1 MEKEH
6 EAILEFDDIRPYND
20 SEVHEKLSSLLNE
33 EEFHTALKFILHDD
47 EYNRMLETIKQVSS
61 VDAFQQEIIYPVLQ
75 KIIRSSIDELSY
87 FNIEQLAPNQN
98 YLFISNHRDIVM
110 DSALINNGLV
120 SNGMPT
126 HEIAIGNNLIS
137 LDWVRRLVRLN
148 KNFIVRRDV
157 ERHDLY
163 KASLKLSKYI
173 HFALTGKNQSVW
185 IAQREGRAK
194 DGNDFT
200 QPSLIKMLLLNTE
213 NKDIKTYLEQLNIIP
228 VSISYEYDP
237 TDLLKLNELVAK
249 SKGETY
255 EKKPGEDE
263 QHMITGIIGYKGN
276 VNITFGTP
284 LNERIDEINFDNKLN
299 QIVQQITKIIDE
311 EIILNYH
318 LTDVNHAAY
327 ELLKNKKTIEQ
338 ISNELQEFKNR
349 YGKLL
354 EAPPEYM
361 QQWLAMY
368 ANPVNNKLKLKQ
380 DD

>member
-1 MEKEH
+1 MDLK
-6 EAILEFDDIRPYND
+6 EFDDIRPYRD
-20 SEVHEKLSSLLNE
+20 DEIHEKLSSLLNE
-33 EEFHTALKFILHDD
+33 EQFHAALKFILSEQ
-47 EYNRMLETIKQVSS
+47 EYHEMLKTIENVNS
-61 VDAFQQEIIYPVLQ
+61 VDAFQQEIIYPILQ
-75 KIIRSSIDELSY
+75 KIINSSIDELTY
-87 FNIEQLAPNQN
+87 YNIEQLSPKKK

-163 KASLKLSKYI
+163 KSSLKLSQYI
-173 HFALTGKNQSVW
+173 HFALTQKKQSVW

-200 QPSLIKMLLLNTE
+200 QTSLIKMLLLNAGE
-213 NKDIKTYLEQLNIIP
+213 NIKSYLQQLNIIP

-237 TDLLKLNELVAK
+237 TDFLKLKELAIK
-249 SKGETY
+249 ANGETY
-255 EKKPGEDE
+255 TKQPGEDE

-284 LNERIDEINFDNKLN
+284 LNNLLDNINFDEKLN
-299 QIVQQITKIIDE
+299 KIVQQVTQILDR

-327 ELLKNKKTIEQ
+327 DLLNNKTTIEQ
-338 ISNELQEFKNR
+338 LPENLQEFKNR
-349 YGKLL
+349 YEKLND
-354 EAPPEYM
+354 APPEYRKI
-361 QQWLAMY
+361 WLEMY
-368 ANPVNNKLKLKQ
+368 ANPVKNKLKLKQ
-380 DD
+380 ADENH